1 MEFRGSIVAMI
12 TPFTEDGNIDRK
24 GVEKL
29 INYHIENGT
38 DAILLAGTTGE
49 SATLSH
55 EEHKELIKMGVEIA
69 DGRIPIIAGTGSNST
84 AEAIDLTKA
93 AKDIGADAALLITP
107 YYNKPTQK
115 GMYLHF
121 KKIAETV
128 DIPIILYNVPSRTGI
143 NLLPDT
149 VAKLSEIPNIVA
161 VKEASG
167 NLGQMVQIVS
177 KAKEGFKLMSGDD
190 QLLLP
195 ILSIG
200 GTGVISVVA
209 NIIPKDMAQM
219 IKEWEAGNITRAREM
234 YYKMYPL
241 AQAMFYETN
250 PIPVKTAVGL
260 LNLPAGPLRL
270 PLATMDDNNLARLK
284 EAMKNY
290 GLEVS

>member
-12 TPFTEDGNIDRK
+12 TPFTEDGKIDRD
-24 GVEKL
+24 GVERL
-29 INYHIENGT
+29 INFHIENGT

-49 SATLSH
+49 SATLTH
-55 EEHKELIKMGVEIA
+55 DEHKELIKMGVEIA
-69 DGRIPIIAGTGSNST
+69 NGRIPIVAGTGSNST
-84 AEAIDLTKA
+84 AEALDLTRA
-93 AKDIGADAALLITP
+93 AREAGADAALLITP

-121 KKIAETV
+121 KKIAEEV

-149 VAKLSEIPNIVA
+149 VARLSEIPNIVA

-177 KAKEGFKLMSGDD
+177 KVKEGFKLMSGDD

-219 IKEWEAGNITRAREM
+219 IKEWEAGNVGKAREM

-250 PIPVKTAVGL
+250 PIPVKTAAGL
-260 LNLPAGPLRL
+260 LGLPTGPLRL
-270 PLATMDDNNLARLK
+270 PLAPMDDANLEK
-284 EAMKNY
+284 MKKAMRDY

>member
-12 TPFTEDGNIDRK
+12 TPFTEDGKIDRD
-24 GVEKL
+24 GVERL
-29 INYHIENGT
+29 INFHIENGT

-49 SATLSH
+49 SATLTH
-55 EEHKELIKMGVEIA
+55 DEHKELIKMGVEIA
-69 DGRIPIIAGTGSNST
+69 NGRIPIVAGTGSNST
-84 AEAIDLTKA
+84 AEALDLTRA
-93 AKDIGADAALLITP
+93 AREAGADAALLITP

-121 KKIAETV
+121 KKIAEEV

-177 KAKEGFKLMSGDD
+177 KVKEGFKLMSGDD

-219 IKEWEAGNITRAREM
+219 IKEWEAGNVGKAREM

-250 PIPVKTAVGL
+250 PIPVKTAAGL
-260 LNLPAGPLRL
+260 LGLPTGPLRL
-270 PLATMDDNNLARLK
+270 PLAPMDDVNLERMK
-284 EAMKNY
+284 KAMRDY

>member
-1 MEFRGSIVAMI
+1 MELRGSIVAMI
-12 TPFTEDGNIDRK
+12 TPFREDGKIDRD

-38 DAILLAGTTGE
+38 DAILLVGTTGE
-49 SATLSH
+49 SATLTH
-55 EEHKELIKMGVEIA
+55 DEHKELIKMGVEISA
-69 DGRIPIIAGTGSNST
+69 GRIPIVAGTGSNST
-84 AEAIDLTKA
+84 AEAIELTKFA
-93 AKDIGADAALLITP
+93 EKIGADAALLITP

-121 KKIAETV
+121 KKIAGSA

-149 VAKLSEIPNIVA
+149 VARLSEIPNIVA

-167 NLGQMVQIVS
+167 NLGQMVQIIS
-177 KAKEGFKLMSGDD
+177 KAKNDFNLMSGDD

-209 NIIPKDMAQM
+209 NIIPKDMSRM
-219 IKEWEAGNITRAREM
+219 IKEWEAGNIDKAREM

-250 PIPVKTAVGL
+250 PIPVKTAARLLGL
-260 LNLPAGPLRL
+260 PTGELRL
-270 PLATMDDNNLARLK
+270 PLASMDDINLEKLK
-284 EAMKNY
+284 KAMKNY
-290 GLEVS
+290 GLEVN

>member
-12 TPFTEDGNIDRK
+12 TPFTEDGKIDRA

-29 INYHIENGT
+29 INFHIENGT

-49 SATLSH
+49 SATLTH
-55 EEHKELIKMGVEIA
+55 DEHKELIKMGVEIA
-69 DGRIPIIAGTGSNST
+69 GGRIPIVAGTGSNST
-84 AEAIDLTKA
+84 AEALDLTRA
-93 AKDIGADAALLITP
+93 AKEAGADAALLITP

-121 KKIAETV
+121 KKIAEEV

-177 KAKEGFKLMSGDD
+177 KVKEEFKLMSGDD

-219 IKEWEAGNITRAREM
+219 IKEWEAGNVQKAREM

-250 PIPVKTAVGL
+250 PIPVKTAAGL
-260 LNLPAGPLRL
+260 LGLPTGPLRL
-270 PLATMDDNNLARLK
+270 PLAPMDDANLERMK
-284 EAMKNY
+284 KAMRDY

>member
-12 TPFTEDGNIDRK
+12 TPFTEEGKIDRA
-24 GVEKL
+24 GVERL
-29 INYHIENGT
+29 INFHIENGT

-49 SATLSH
+49 SATLTH
-55 EEHKELIKMGVEIA
+55 DEHKELIKMGVEIA
-69 DGRIPIIAGTGSNST
+69 NGRIPIVAGTGSNST
-84 AEAIDLTKA
+84 AEALELTKC
-93 AKDIGADAALLITP
+93 AKEAGADAALLITP

-121 KKIAETV
+121 KKIAEEV

-167 NLGQMVQIVS
+167 NLGQMVQIVRGV
-177 KAKEGFKLMSGDD
+177 KPGFKLMSGDD

-209 NIIPKDMAQM
+209 NIIPRDMAQM
-219 IKEWEAGNITRAREM
+219 IKEWEAGNVEKAREM
-234 YYKMYPL
+234 YLKMYPL

-250 PIPVKTAVGL
+250 PIPVKTAAGL
-260 LNLPAGPLRL
+260 LGLPTGPLRL
-270 PLATMDDNNLARLK
+270 PLAPMDDANLEK
-284 EAMKNY
+284 MKKAMRDY
-290 GLEVS
+290 GLEVN

>member
-12 TPFTEDGNIDRK
+12 TPFTEDGKIDRE
-24 GVEKL
+24 GVERL
-29 INYHIENGT
+29 INFHIENGT

-49 SATLSH
+49 SATLTH
-55 EEHKELIKMGVEIA
+55 DEHKELIKMGVEIA
-69 DGRIPIIAGTGSNST
+69 GGRIPIVAGTGSNST
-84 AEAIDLTKA
+84 AEAIDLTRA
-93 AKDIGADAALLITP
+93 AKDAGADAALLITP

-121 KKIAETV
+121 KKIAEEV

-177 KAKEGFKLMSGDD
+177 KVKEGFKLMSGDD

-219 IKEWEAGNITRAREM
+219 IKEWEAGNVEKAREM

-250 PIPVKTAVGL
+250 PIPVKTAAGL
-260 LNLPAGPLRL
+260 LGLPTGPLRL
-270 PLATMDDNNLARLK
+270 PLAPMDDANLERMK
-284 EAMKNY
+284 QAMRSY
-290 GLEVS
+290 GLEVN

>member
-12 TPFTEDGNIDRK
+12 TPFTEDGKIDRE
-24 GVEKL
+24 GVERL
-29 INYHIENGT
+29 INFHIENGT

-49 SATLSH
+49 SATLTH
-55 EEHKELIKMGVEIA
+55 DEHKELIKMGVEIA
-69 DGRIPIIAGTGSNST
+69 AGRIPIVAGTGSNST
-84 AEAIDLTKA
+84 AEALDLTRA
-93 AKDIGADAALLITP
+93 AKEAGADAALLITP

-121 KKIAETV
+121 KKIAEEV

-177 KAKEGFKLMSGDD
+177 KVKEGFKLMSGDD

-219 IKEWEAGNITRAREM
+219 IREWEAGNVQKAREM

-250 PIPVKTAVGL
+250 PIPVKTAAGL
-260 LNLPAGPLRL
+260 LGLPTGPLRL
-270 PLATMDDNNLARLK
+270 PLAPMDDANLERMK
-284 EAMKNY
+284 KAMRDY

>member
-12 TPFTEDGNIDRK
+12 TPFTEDGKIDRA

-29 INYHIENGT
+29 INFHIENDT

-49 SATLSH
+49 SATLTH
-55 EEHKELIKMGVEIA
+55 DEHKELIQMGVEISR
-69 DGRIPIIAGTGSNST
+69 GRIPIIAGTGSNST
-84 AEAIDLTKA
+84 AEALDLTRA
-93 AKDIGADAALLITP
+93 AKDAGADAALLITP

-121 KKIAETV
+121 KKIAEEV

-149 VAKLSEIPNIVA
+149 VARLSEIPNIVA

-177 KAKEGFKLMSGDD
+177 KVKEGFKLMSGDD

-219 IKEWEAGNITRAREM
+219 IKEWEAGNIEKTREM

-250 PIPVKTAVGL
+250 PIPVKTAAGL
-260 LNLPAGPLRL
+260 LGLPTGPLRL
-270 PLATMDDNNLARLK
+270 PLAPMDESNLERMK
-284 EAMKNY
+284 QAMKNY
-290 GLEVS
+290 GLEVN

>member
-12 TPFTEDGNIDRK
+12 TPFTEDGKIDRD

-29 INYHIENGT
+29 INFHIENGT

-49 SATLSH
+49 SATLTH
-55 EEHKELIKMGVEIA
+55 DEHKELIKMGVEIA
-69 DGRIPIIAGTGSNST
+69 GGRIPIVAGTGSNST
-84 AEAIDLTKA
+84 AEALDLTRA
-93 AKDIGADAALLITP
+93 AKEAGADAALLITP

-121 KKIAETV
+121 KKIAEEV

-177 KAKEGFKLMSGDD
+177 KVKEGFKLMSGDD

-219 IKEWEAGNITRAREM
+219 IKEWEAGNVQKAREM

-250 PIPVKTAVGL
+250 PIPVKTAAGL
-260 LNLPAGPLRL
+260 LGLPTGPLRL
-270 PLATMDDNNLARLK
+270 PLAPMDDANLERMK
-284 EAMKNY
+284 KAMRDY

>member
-12 TPFTEDGNIDRK
+12 TPFTEDGKIDK
-24 GVEKL
+24 AGVEKL
-29 INYHIENGT
+29 INFHIENGT

-49 SATLSH
+49 SATLTH
-55 EEHKELIKMGVEIA
+55 DEHKELIKMGVEIA
-69 DGRIPIIAGTGSNST
+69 GGRIPIVAGTGSNST
-84 AEAIDLTKA
+84 AEALDLTRA
-93 AKDIGADAALLITP
+93 AKEAGADAALLITP

-121 KKIAETV
+121 KKIAEEV

-177 KAKEGFKLMSGDD
+177 KVKEGFKLMSGDD

-219 IKEWEAGNITRAREM
+219 IKEWEAGNVQKAREM

-250 PIPVKTAVGL
+250 PIPVKTAAGL
-260 LNLPAGPLRL
+260 LGLPTGPLRL
-270 PLATMDDNNLARLK
+270 PLAPMDDANLERMK
-284 EAMKNY
+284 KAMRNY

>member
-1 MEFRGSIVAMI
+1 MEFRGSMVAMI
-12 TPFTEDGNIDRK
+12 TPFTEDGKIDK
-24 GVEKL
+24 TGVEKL
-29 INYHIENGT
+29 INFHIENGT
-38 DAILLAGTTGE
+38 DAILLVGTTGE
-49 SATLSH
+49 SATLTH
-55 EEHKELIKMGVEIA
+55 DEHKELIKMGVEISA
-69 DGRIPIIAGTGSNST
+69 GRIPIVAGTGSNST
-84 AEAIDLTKA
+84 AEAIELTKF
-93 AKDIGADAALLITP
+93 AKETGADAALLITP

-121 KKIAETV
+121 KKIAESA
-128 DIPIILYNVPSRTGI
+128 DIPIVLYNVPSRTGI

-149 VAKLSEIPNIVA
+149 VARLSEIPNIVA

-167 NLGQMVQIVS
+167 NLGQMVQIIS
-177 KAKEGFKLMSGDD
+177 KVKDGFNLMSGDD

-209 NIIPKDMAQM
+209 NIIPKDMSQM
-219 IKEWEAGNITRAREM
+219 IKEWEAGNIDKAREM

-250 PIPVKTAVGL
+250 PIPVKTAARLLGL
-260 LNLPAGPLRL
+260 PTGELRL
-270 PLATMDDNNLARLK
+270 PLAPMDDINLEKLK
-284 EAMKNY
+284 KAMKNY

>member
-12 TPFTEDGNIDRK
+12 TPFTEDGKIDRD
-24 GVEKL
+24 GVERL
-29 INYHIENGT
+29 INFHIENGT

-49 SATLSH
+49 SATLTH
-55 EEHKELIKMGVEIA
+55 DEHKELINMGVEIA
-69 DGRIPIIAGTGSNST
+69 NGRIPIVAGTGSNST
-84 AEAIDLTKA
+84 AEALDLTRA
-93 AKDIGADAALLITP
+93 AKEAGADAALLITP

-121 KKIAETV
+121 KKIAEEV

-177 KAKEGFKLMSGDD
+177 KVKEGFKLMSGDD

-219 IKEWEAGNITRAREM
+219 IKEWEAGNVGKAREM

-250 PIPVKTAVGL
+250 PIPVKTAAGL
-260 LNLPAGPLRL
+260 LGLPTGPLRL
-270 PLATMDDNNLARLK
+270 PLAPMDDANLERMK
-284 EAMKNY
+284 KAMRDY

>member
-12 TPFTEDGNIDRK
+12 TPFTEDGSIDRK

-177 KAKEGFKLMSGDD
+177 KVKEGFKLMSGDD

-219 IKEWEAGNITRAREM
+219 IKEWEAGNIARAREM

-250 PIPVKTAVGL
+250 PIPVKTAVEL

-270 PLATMDDNNLARLK
+270 PLAPMDDNNLARLK

>member
-1 MEFRGSIVAMI
+1 
-12 TPFTEDGNIDRK
+12 
-24 GVEKL
+24 
-29 INYHIENGT
+29 
-38 DAILLAGTTGE
+38 
-49 SATLSH
+49 
-55 EEHKELIKMGVEIA
+55 MGVEIA
-69 DGRIPIIAGTGSNST
+69 NGRIPIVAGTGSNST
-84 AEAIDLTKA
+84 AEALDLTRA
-93 AKDIGADAALLITP
+93 AREAGADAALLITP

-121 KKIAETV
+121 KKIAEEV

-149 VAKLSEIPNIVA
+149 VARLSEIPNIVA

-177 KAKEGFKLMSGDD
+177 KVKEGFKLMSGDD

-219 IKEWEAGNITRAREM
+219 IKEWEAGNVGKAREM

-250 PIPVKTAVGL
+250 PIPVKTAAGL
-260 LNLPAGPLRL
+260 LGLPTGPLRL
-270 PLATMDDNNLARLK
+270 PLAPMDDANLEK
-284 EAMKNY
+284 MKKAMRDY

>member
-12 TPFTEDGNIDRK
+12 TPFTEDGKIDRD
-24 GVEKL
+24 GVERL
-29 INYHIENGT
+29 INFHIENGT

-49 SATLSH
+49 SATLTH
-55 EEHKELIKMGVEIA
+55 DEHKELIKMGVEIA
-69 DGRIPIIAGTGSNST
+69 NGRIPIVAGTGSNST
-84 AEAIDLTKA
+84 AEALDLTRA
-93 AKDIGADAALLITP
+93 AREAGADAALLITP

-121 KKIAETV
+121 KKIAEEV

-149 VAKLSEIPNIVA
+149 VARLSEIPNIVA

-177 KAKEGFKLMSGDD
+177 KVKEGFKLMSGDD

-219 IKEWEAGNITRAREM
+219 IKEWEAGNVDKAREM

-250 PIPVKTAVGL
+250 PIPVKTAAGL
-260 LNLPAGPLRL
+260 LGLPTGPLRL
-270 PLATMDDNNLARLK
+270 PLAPMDDANLEK
-284 EAMKNY
+284 MKKAMRDY

>member
-12 TPFTEDGNIDRK
+12 TPFTEDGKIDK
-24 GVEKL
+24 AGVEKL
-29 INYHIENGT
+29 INFHIENGT

-49 SATLSH
+49 SATLTH
-55 EEHKELIKMGVEIA
+55 DEHKELIKMGVEIA
-69 DGRIPIIAGTGSNST
+69 GGRIPIVAGTGSNST
-84 AEAIDLTKA
+84 AEALDLTRA
-93 AKDIGADAALLITP
+93 AKEAGADAALLITP

-121 KKIAETV
+121 KKIAEEV

-177 KAKEGFKLMSGDD
+177 KVKEGFKLMSGDD

-219 IKEWEAGNITRAREM
+219 IREWEAGNVQKAREM

-250 PIPVKTAVGL
+250 PIPVKTAAGL
-260 LNLPAGPLRL
+260 LGLPTGPLRL
-270 PLATMDDNNLARLK
+270 PLAPMDDANLERMK
-284 EAMKNY
+284 KAMRDY

>member
-12 TPFTEDGNIDRK
+12 TPFTEDGKIDRD
-24 GVEKL
+24 GVERL
-29 INYHIENGT
+29 INFHIENGT

-49 SATLSH
+49 SATLTH
-55 EEHKELIKMGVEIA
+55 DEHKELIKMGVEIA
-69 DGRIPIIAGTGSNST
+69 NGRIPIVAGTGSNST
-84 AEAIDLTKA
+84 AEALDLTRA
-93 AKDIGADAALLITP
+93 AKEIGADAALLITP

-121 KKIAETV
+121 KKIAEEV

-167 NLGQMVQIVS
+167 NLGQMVQIIS
-177 KAKEGFKLMSGDD
+177 KVKEGFKLMSGDD

-219 IKEWEAGNITRAREM
+219 IKEWEAGNVQRAREM

-250 PIPVKTAVGL
+250 PIPVKTAAGL
-260 LNLPAGPLRL
+260 LGLPTGPLRL
-270 PLATMDDNNLARLK
+270 PLAPMDDANLERMK
-284 EAMKNY
+284 KAMRDY